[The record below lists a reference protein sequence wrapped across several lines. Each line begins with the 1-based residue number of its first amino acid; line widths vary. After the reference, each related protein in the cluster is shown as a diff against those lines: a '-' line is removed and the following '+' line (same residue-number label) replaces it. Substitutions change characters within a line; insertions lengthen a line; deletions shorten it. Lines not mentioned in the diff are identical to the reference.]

1 MLMVSYR
8 NYLMNM
14 RVQIMRLSLLLILM
28 TAAFSLKAQSLSG
41 NISDFSSDLDLSYAN
56 VDIYSGDKLVASVL
70 ADKDG
75 NFHVKLDSGT
85 YRCEVLY
92 AGYHKISQEFE
103 VTDDE
108 KANFNLKSDP
118 SKPKYD
124 SIDDVS
130 YSYDAIETEEIHKL
144 PTRSI
149 GAIATTSGGR
159 SRGLRK
165 VGGLFH
171 KSYAESAEADYD
183 GAPDDGPLVPDVE
196 DEIQVGSGKLTAG
209 EINDFSKWDLWNDL
223 TAEELGQY
231 QQIWAIAPLHRYMV
245 EVTNKDGLPL
255 VNARLELRNSSNEV
269 LFSARSDNTGK
280 AELWSSLESGA
291 VAQSGLNIKA
301 TYGEQVK
308 TIKRAKAFGKGN
320 NRVSFNAD
328 CEQSQVVDIAFV
340 VDATGSMG
348 DELEFLKAELNDVI
362 YKAKAISSKL
372 NFRFGNVFYRDQG
385 DAYVTRSQDFSR
397 VLSESASFITA
408 QRADGGGDF
417 PEAVEVAL
425 DSAVNGLSW
434 SEEARTRIL
443 FLVLDAPPHQ
453 NPEIQQKLKRI
464 GKTAAAKGIRIVP
477 VTASGIDKGTEY
489 LMRSLALSTN
499 GTYTFLTNHS
509 GIGGHHIE
517 PSTDSYEVEMLNDL
531 LVRLIK
537 SMSYMPD
544 CQQEMP
550 DLDLPYSDSLVVID
564 SSKTTDSTGG
574 GIDPGNTVLQWKFYP
589 NPTRGLVN
597 IEANVDI
604 TELHITDLSGKIL
617 RRLTN
622 IESGTVVQTNLY
634 GYASG
639 IYLIRYPLGQR
650 WISGKVVLTR

>member
-1 MLMVSYR
+1 MK
-8 NYLMNM
+8 
-14 RVQIMRLSLLLILM
+14 VQSCILHIIFLLIGVLG
-28 TAAFSLKAQSLSG
+28 TLHIQAQSLSG
-41 NISDFSSDLDLSYAN
+41 NISDFSSELDLSYAN
-56 VDIYSGDKLVASVL
+56 VDIYSGEELVASVL

-85 YRCEVLY
+85 YRCEILY
-92 AGYHKISQEFE
+92 AGYHKISQEFV

-118 SKPKYD
+118 TKPKYKPIED
-124 SIDDVS
+124 SD
-130 YSYDAIETEEIHKL
+130 YSVGAIGTEEIRKL
-144 PTRSI
+144 PARSLES
-149 GAIATTSGGR
+149 IAVTSRER
-159 SRGLRK
+159 SRGLGK
-165 VGGLFH
+165 VSGVFKRSH
-171 KSYAESAEADYD
+171 AAEASADYD
-183 GAPDDGPLVPDVE
+183 GVAKDESLAPGYE
-196 DEIQVGSGKLTAG
+196 EEIQVGSGKLTAG
-209 EINDFSKWDLWNDL
+209 EINDFSKWELWNDL
-223 TAEELGQY
+223 TEDELSQY
-231 QQIWAIAPLHRYMV
+231 QQIWSIAPLHRYMV
-245 EVTNKDGLPL
+245 EVTTKEGLPL
-255 VNARLELRNSSNEV
+255 VNAKLELRNTSNEI
-269 LFSARSDNTGK
+269 LFRARTDNTGK

-291 VAQSGLNIKA
+291 SAEEGLNIKA
-301 TYGEQVK
+301 SYGEQVK
-308 TIKRAKAFGKGN
+308 LIKKAKPFGQGN
-320 NRVSFNAD
+320 NRISFKAD
-328 CEQSQVVDIAFV
+328 CDQSQVVDIAFV

-397 VLSESASFITA
+397 VLSESASFISS

-417 PEAVEVAL
+417 PEAVEIAL

-453 NPEIQQKLKRI
+453 NPEIQEKLKNI
-464 GKTAAAKGIRIVP
+464 SQVAAAKGIRIVP

-564 SSKTTDSTGG
+564 SSKTTDSSGSITT
-574 GIDPGNTVLQWKFYP
+574 PEPRVLQWKYYP
-589 NPTRGLVN
+589 NPTRGIVN

-604 TELHITDLSGKIL
+604 DELHITDLSGKIL
-617 RRLTN
+617 RRLTH
-622 IESGTVVQTNLY
+622 IEAGSVVQTNLY